1 MISTTGYHALSY
13 SGSTASRHALK
24 IAMLASAAFAVSF
37 PAAAW
42 AQVSE
47 QTVGGAESTEI
58 VVTGSNIK
66 SDNFNSSSPLLVLG
80 ADEIAKGGD
89 TNVAEF
95 LGRIPSIVG
104 ADTATSN
111 QVNTATGSGLNT
123 VALRNLGPT
132 RTLVLVNG
140 RRYVSGVSVGSGYGV
155 DLNSIAT
162 ASIKRV
168 EVLTGGQSAAY
179 GSDAVAGVINIITQ
193 DSFEGVKVS
202 AQYGQTGKSDRE
214 TFDASVIAGSNFADG
229 RGNAWISIGYSDA
242 KGILSRDRAFSA
254 ISFDAIDGPD
264 ANPDLD
270 TTAFIGSSFNIPAR
284 VHNFNGNGTPFTRG
298 SNTIATSNAFNF
310 NDFRQY
316 ISPFK
321 RLFASARVN
330 YELNDDLNLDLEA
343 NFARVDSSGRFE
355 PIPLS
360 VTADIFRS
368 NLGGRSNINIDPALG
383 PVSPL
388 FAGTP
393 LQTSLLGA
401 GIRNLDQAN
410 FVGRRLL
417 EFGTRGED
425 NRRQTFRIAGSLSYD
440 ILQDINFT
448 LSGTYGQ
455 TTQNQTVPG
464 DINLERARFAID
476 VVANPAGGYM
486 CADALARAQGCVP
499 FNPFAGPNDP
509 LGIGIS
515 PAAIKYLGITAGNV
529 GRVEQTVV
537 SGIVSGKSGI
547 DPFGAGEIGFAAG
560 LEYRKE
566 AGSDTPDSFRQ
577 SGVARGLPL
586 QPTDGS
592 YHVWD
597 IFGEIKM
604 PVFDQLTLDAS
615 VRSGDYSTV
624 GRSTTWKFGFD
635 APVADFLRLRGA
647 VSRAVRA
654 PNIADLF
661 AGGSSTA
668 AFVFDP
674 CDGITNATTGA
685 VATNC
690 RSIAAIQSRIN
701 SAGSFTLNQVERQ
714 NTLGLIGGSPN
725 VSQETATSYTLGVV
739 LSPQLGA
746 RRLNLAV
753 DYYDIKIEDVIVN
766 LERTVILN
774 RCFAATT
781 SFDPT
786 CSGTTVRSPVS
797 GAALS
802 VNSIATNENQL
813 KTRGVDVELSYGL
826 EIGGIPGQFEVGGG
840 ANFLINY
847 DVANQVSGATT
858 KLAGEVLFPKTRF
871 NADLNYSVGKFEFDW
886 RLSYWGKTVDN
897 NANTRLSPAF
907 NNFGA
912 QVYND
917 FRLAYEVTD
926 DIDVQ
931 IGVRN
936 AFDKKPPLLTNQ
948 HKYLHQGA
956 NSNGSAWD
964 ILGRRWFAGFNAKF

>member
-1 MISTTGYHALSY
+1 MSGLGKIKVGRVARARQAAL
-13 SGSTASRHALK
+13 
-24 IAMLASAAFAVSF
+24 LASVAAMICV
-37 PAAAW
+37 PAAAS
-42 AQVSE
+42 AQEADASVPQDGE
-47 QTVGGAESTEI
+47 GQEI
-58 VVTGSNIK
+58 VVTGSHIK
-66 SDNFNSSSPLLVLG
+66 TDNFNSSSPLVVLG
-80 ADEIAKGGD
+80 SEDLARGGD

-95 LGRIPSIVG
+95 LDRIPSIVG
-104 ADTATSN
+104 ADTASSN

-140 RRYVSGVSVGSGYGV
+140 RRYVSGVSVGAGYGV
-155 DLNSIAT
+155 DLNSIPT
-162 ASIKRV
+162 ASIKRI

-179 GSDAVAGVINIITQ
+179 GSDAVAGVINIITH
-193 DSFEGVKVS
+193 DRFEGVAVS
-202 AQYGQTGKSDRE
+202 AQYGQTGKNDRE
-214 TFDASVIAGSNFADG
+214 TFDTSIIAGSNFADG
-229 RGNAWISIGYSDA
+229 RGNAWLSIGFSDA
-242 KGILSRDRAFSA
+242 KGVMSRDRDFSA
-254 ISFDAIDGPD
+254 ISWDAVDGPD
-264 ANPDLD
+264 TNSDLD
-270 TTAFIGSSFNIPAR
+270 SLAFIGSSFIPEAR
-284 VHNFNGNGTPFTRG
+284 VHNFKGDGTPFTRG
-298 SNTIATSNAFNF
+298 SNTIATSDAFNF
-310 NDFRQY
+310 NDYRQY

-330 YELNDDLNLDLEA
+330 YELDDGLKLDLEA
-343 NFARVDSSGRFE
+343 NYARVDSSGRFE

-360 VTADIFRS
+360 VTADIFKS

-388 FAGTP
+388 LAGTP
-393 LQTSLLGA
+393 LQTSLLAA

-410 FVGRRLL
+410 FAGRRLV

-440 ILQDINFT
+440 ISKDINFT

-476 VVANPAGGYM
+476 VVANPAGGFM

-537 SGIVSGKSGI
+537 SGIVSGKSGFN
-547 DPFGAGEIGFAAG
+547 PFGAGEIGFAAG
-560 LEYRKE
+560 VEYRKE
-566 AGSDTPDSFRQ
+566 AGSDIPDSFRQ
-577 SGVARGLPL
+577 TGVARGLPL
-586 QPTDGS
+586 QPTNGS

-597 IFGEIKM
+597 IFGEIKV
-604 PVFDQLTLDAS
+604 PVLEQLTLDAS
-615 VRSGDYSTV
+615 IRSGDYSTI
-624 GRSTTWKFGFD
+624 GRATTWKFGFD
-635 APVADFLRLRGA
+635 APLADFLRLRGA

-654 PNIADLF
+654 PNIADLY

-674 CDGITNATTGA
+674 CDGITNATTGT

-690 RSIAAIQSRIN
+690 RSITAIQSRIN
-701 SAGSFTLNQVERQ
+701 STGSFTLTQVEKQ

-725 VSQETATSYTLGVV
+725 VQQETATSYTLGAV
-739 LSPQLGA
+739 LSPELGG
-746 RRLNLAV
+746 RRLKLAV
-753 DYYDIKIEDVIVN
+753 DYYDIKIDDVIVN
-766 LERTVILN
+766 LDRTVILN
-774 RCFAATT
+774 RCYAATT
-781 SFDPT
+781 FDPT
-786 CSGTTVRSPVS
+786 CGGTTVRSPVS

-813 KTRGVDVELSYGL
+813 KTRGIDVELSYGL
-826 EIGGIPGQFEVGGG
+826 EPGFIPGKIELGAG

-847 DVANQVSGATT
+847 DITNQVSGATT

-871 NADLNYSVGKFEFDW
+871 NVDLNYSVGKFEFDW

-897 NANTRLSPAF
+897 NANTRLSAEL

-917 FRLAYEVTD
+917 FRLQYHVTD
-926 DIDVQ
+926 DISVQ
-931 IGVRN
+931 LGVRN
-936 AFDKKPPLLTNQ
+936 AFDKQPPLLTNQ

-956 NSNGSAWD
+956 NTNGSAWD
-964 ILGRRWFAGFNAKF
+964 ILGRRWYAGFNAKF